1 MIFATPSPRLI
12 TWGKNR
18 VALARLA
25 WHLFKGIT
33 QGNNMTKP
41 INKPAQPKVQAIKTV
56 LHAIEPSEGWTLQSN
71 FGFMAFDNT
80 DAGRL
85 VRLADVLR
93 WLAYSR
99 AVPRIKA
106 LDLLCDAITPDTVNA
121 IYWTHPTA
129 YAGKTMTDSHGRERL
144 TLEQIGISEF
154 VSYMR
159 KIWSL
164 KTLNPQS
171 KVDVLDD
178 GSTSPLVNCSIR
190 IDKANELWG
199 YGQITETQAPKIA
212 APATYAE
219 LVNARKLNPGNPWT
233 DAMVAL
239 MAAEIDAR
247 SGQTGIRKGI
257 AKQLDISVPRIGQLL
272 KRKTKRQPASGGNG
286 TSRVLSFG
294 GGKN

>member
-1 MIFATPSPRLI
+1 MPTPI
-12 TWGKNR
+12 K
-18 VALARLA
+18 
-25 WHLFKGIT
+25 
-33 QGNNMTKP
+33 
-41 INKPAQPKVQAIKTV
+41 KPAKPKVPTIKTA
-56 LHAIEPSEGWTLQSN
+56 LHAIEPSDGWTLQSN

-93 WLAYSR
+93 WLAHSR

-106 LDLLCDAITPDTVNA
+106 LDLLCDAITPDTANA

-129 YAGKTMTDSHGRERL
+129 YAGKTMTDSQGRERL
-144 TLEQIGISEF
+144 TLEQIGICEF

-159 KIWSL
+159 KIWSR
-164 KTLNPQS
+164 KTLSPQS

-178 GSTSPLVNCSIR
+178 GSTSPLVNSAIR

-199 YGQITETQAPKIA
+199 YGQITETQAPKSA

-219 LVNARKLNPGNPWT
+219 LVNARKLNPDNPWT

-239 MAAEIDAR
+239 MAVEIDAR

-257 AKQLDISVPRIGQLL
+257 GQQLDISVSRIGQLL
-272 KRKTKRQPASGGNG
+272 TRETKRQPASGGIG
-286 TSRVLSFG
+286 TSRVVSFG
-294 GGKN
+294 GGKS